1 MDQNPERS
9 ALALRPIEF
18 WGAYTSR
25 TLRPLWVAEELG
37 LAYQLH
43 PIAPRSGETQTDAF
57 TRLNPKQK
65 IPCMVDGNVPGTL
78 VLTESLPIGRYLIA
92 AYGTKA
98 LSAPTLPLQAAREDE
113 WCCYALA
120 ELDETS
126 LYVIRRH
133 RDLAHIYGEGPE
145 VVKACFEYLD
155 RHLKVVNAALEMGGF
170 ILGDRFSLADIML
183 TSCLAWAKDYGATL
197 RPASEAYL
205 QRMAGRSAYQRA
217 LAANTPAQP

>member
-1 MDQNPERS
+1 MGCG
-9 ALALRPIEF
+9 
-18 WGAYTSR
+18 GARVSS
-25 TLRPLWVAEELG
+25 
-37 LAYQLH
+37 
-43 PIAPRSGETQTDAF
+43 PIAPHRTALGRDADR
-57 TRLNPKQK
+57 RLHAPESQAED
-65 IPCMVDGNVPGTL
+65 PLHGRWQCAGTL

-98 LSAPTLPLQAAREDE
+98 LSALTLPLQAAREDE

-145 VVKACFEYLD
+145 VVKARFEYLD

-217 LAANTPAQP
+217 LAANTPAQA